1 MTARPKTRYSFED
14 YLAIEREQ
22 DSRNEYVDG
31 QVYAMTGAK
40 ENHKLIVT
48 NLIVAIGN
56 QLKGRACRVYAND
69 MKVRI
74 DLADASTY
82 PDVLALGGERQFHD
96 QRRDIICNPSLI
108 VEVLSPSPEAHDRRQ
123 RHLAL
128 YRRLPSLQDYL
139 LISQDRMAAEL
150 YTRQADGRWLMSGFD
165 QEQQVIRLD
174 SVDCEI
180 PLAEIYDKIE
190 FEVQDTPRVFPR
202 PS

>member
-1 MTARPKTRYSFED
+1 MTAPASAIYSFED
-14 YLAIEREQ
+14 YLAIEREL
-22 DSRNEYVDG
+22 DTRNEYIG
-31 QVYAMTGAK
+31 GRVYAMTGAK
-40 ENHKLIVT
+40 ENH
-48 NLIVAIGN
+48 NLIVVNLAAE
-56 QLKGRACRVYAND
+56 LRARFKQRPCRVFAND